1 MKETSSDKV
10 LILSELKKL
19 KDECENRDSRMKIQ
33 EENKRE
39 KQLARERE
47 KEDQGR
53 KLMAM
58 REEIHRMKDNSE
70 KDVLIL
76 KLNEKVE
83 NLEGM
88 LRNAINELTEEK
100 EPKLIPKIINYYPEP
115 NSARSHQT
123 SYSGEEEQ
131 QPSKS
136 L

>member
-1 MKETSSDKV
+1 MKETNSDKV

-19 KDECENRDSRMKIQ
+19 KDECENRESRMKLQ

-58 REEIHRMKDNSE
+58 REEIHRMKDNTE

-83 NLEGM
+83 SLEGM
-88 LRNAINELTEEK
+88 LRNAIN
-100 EPKLIPKIINYYPEP
+100 
-115 NSARSHQT
+115 
-123 SYSGEEEQ
+123 
-131 QPSKS
+131 
-136 L
+136 